1 MPFLSTGDAIAA
13 LELLHQSQVKVT
25 IKTGAQILLVFLS
38 FCRTVQKITVGVAT
52 GCRSSLHMSLK
63 SAVCQCPNAQRKIL
77 GVTYSPICDNMVTTS
92 KALIRSPEFGVYR
105 RQPPAKKK
113 RHLPFILKG
122 SRNVSCAGSLP
133 SGQPLHQQI
142 VPHADHQAAVK
153 LVNFSVSTSFSY
165 AYLYVRATT
174 SSCNPL
180 PEVTYRYL

>member
-1 MPFLSTGDAIAA
+1 M
-13 LELLHQSQVKVT
+13 
-25 IKTGAQILLVFLS
+25 
-38 FCRTVQKITVGVAT
+38 GVAT
-52 GCRSSLHMSLK
+52 GCRSLLHMSLK
-63 SAVCQCPNAQRKIL
+63 SAVSSQSKCPNAQRKIL

-153 LVNFSVSTSFSY
+153 LVNFSVSTSFGY

-180 PEVTYRYL
+180 PEVTYRYLWE